1 MSSENQTLYIKGS
14 RDVEVTKPD
23 VTLGDIL
30 TMECSDKKLIPKIKT
45 IQILKFRGG
54 KQQRC
59 AVSVLKI
66 IECIHEQFPRMEVQN
81 LGETDII
88 VTYEN
93 QKTPAFIWHMVKTV
107 FVAAVTFFGAAFSIM
122 AFNNDVDVT
131 RMFGQIHELITGQQS
146 DGFTILEITY
156 SVGLTAGILI
166 FFNHFGKRRFTADPT
181 PMEIQMR
188 LYEND
193 IQTTLVETA
202 ERKGGR
208 ARCGRNRSFWQSSDL
223 APAWRLRAVFFLL
236 SWSWALWRTLRI
248 GPIPVIRSSFMRTA
262 QLSEEFSAISGMCL
276 TSVFL
281 REYGGLPCS
290 GFLQVYLSDA
300 GQWRSPR
307 Y

>member
-30 TMECSDKKLIPKIKT
+30 TMECSDKKLLPKIKT
-45 IQILKFRGG
+45 IRLLKFHGG

-66 IECIHEQFPRMEVQN
+66 IECIHGQFPRIEVQN
-81 LGETDII
+81 LGE
-88 VTYEN
+88 
-93 QKTPAFIWHMVKTV
+93 TPAFIWHMVKTV

-166 FFNHFGKRRFTADPT
+166 FFNHLGKRRFTADPT

-202 ERKGGR
+202 ERKGEELDVG
-208 ARCGRNRSFWQSSDL
+208 GTDPSGSH
-223 APAWRLRAVFFLL
+223 
-236 SWSWALWRTLRI
+236 RT
-248 GPIPVIRSSFMRTA
+248 
-262 QLSEEFSAISGMCL
+262 
-276 TSVFL
+276 
-281 REYGGLPCS
+281 
-290 GFLQVYLSDA
+290 
-300 GQWRSPR
+300 
-307 Y
+307 